1 MKDFV
6 RIAKEYC
13 VLKGY
18 DFVAGTKAVQN
29 LFQPNQIT
37 QPNKVY
43 FFLDPVTRKSE
54 RNLLGSVKSKIFIGN
69 FGLLV
74 KSNLDSPYF
83 QEMNNQEGISKY
95 TMNIEPLLLKS
106 EKMQMDLGCS
116 GIEVLEWSEIDIKDF
131 LDENYDGIIITYQ
144 IRGYE

>member
-13 VLKGY
+13 DLKGY
-18 DFVAGTKAVQN
+18 DFVTGSKAVQN
-29 LFQPNQIT
+29 LFQPNQILNT
-37 QPNKVY
+37 NQIY
-43 FFLDPVTRKSE
+43 FFLDPVTRRSE
-54 RNLLGSVKSKIFIGN
+54 RTVSGAVKSKIFIGN

-83 QEMNNQEGISKY
+83 QEMNNLENISKY
-95 TMNIEPLLLKS
+95 TMNIEPLLKKL
-106 EKMQMDLGCS
+106 EDMQRDFGCS
-116 GIEVLEWSEIDIKDF
+116 RLEVLEWSEIDIKDF
-131 LDENYDGIIITYQ
+131 LDENYDGVIVTYQ